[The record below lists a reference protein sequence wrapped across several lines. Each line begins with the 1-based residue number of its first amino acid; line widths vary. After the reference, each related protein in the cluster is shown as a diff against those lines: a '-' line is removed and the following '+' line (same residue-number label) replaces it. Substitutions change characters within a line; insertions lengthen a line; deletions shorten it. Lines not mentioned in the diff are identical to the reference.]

1 MGMGLIIPFFTHV
14 CHSLYVPS
22 LISVFAPLF
31 GIHTMNESSLF
42 RVVFA
47 AVLSFHSYSILG
59 LGFIQEI
66 GTTTH
71 QIKYQRVIHIP
82 TQGSMGMVDPNQKVH
97 EKNHLYRVRNDQGQI
112 LAPIFGRSAGAPQ

>member
-1 MGMGLIIPFFTHV
+1 MNVQKRQSANEENGSTTAI
-14 CHSLYVPS
+14 HSMCLRSFPS
-22 LISVFAPLF
+22 LCSTILLF

-47 AVLSFHSYSILG
+47 AVLSFRPYSILG

-82 TQGSMGMVDPNQKVH
+82 TSHSPTKVSSDNTIVF
-97 EKNHLYRVRNDQGQI
+97 KFGQ
-112 LAPIFGRSAGAPQ
+112 

>member
-1 MGMGLIIPFFTHV
+1 MNVQKRQSANEENGSTPLPFTL
-14 CHSLYVPS
+14 CA
-22 LISVFAPLF
+22 FAHFRLCSTILLVF

-47 AVLSFHSYSILG
+47 AVLSFRSYSILG

-71 QIKYQRVIHIP
+71 QINVSYTFLLLNSGFLQQTKAIP
-82 TQGSMGMVDPNQKVH
+82 T
-97 EKNHLYRVRNDQGQI
+97 
-112 LAPIFGRSAGAPQ
+112 